1 MNEWDKMTSVI
12 LHLGFYKENN
22 NSVQGGA
29 TCLPTELPPYGDDDV
44 G

>member
-1 MNEWDKMTSVI
+1 MNKKDNIKNVI

-22 NSVQGGA
+22 HSVQRGA